1 MKKSLVI
8 LLAMLMVVG
17 AALAVSAATASP
29 VKSYDSAA
37 MGDLLYTVNFKGDD
51 AFKPKVLGSIQ
62 DMNYTANADGS
73 TLTIAAKAGIESSR
87 NYWGGKIEGLPV
99 NNTTY
104 YTMTYKVN
112 ATASKVGNNS
122 IGVGG
127 VFVSES
133 GQIVS
138 GAPTDQPIFYNNY
151 GRHNAVASADQRS
164 ALSNPMKIGNYVMW
178 KNLTKKF
185 KADADGYITMA
196 ISFHGPTGKFMS
208 YYLAEDD
215 TWQLIETQNFTFEK
229 DTTMGFAV
237 YAYYPEVNTTVK
249 DAKIYKGAIGD
260 LNKGSAA
267 TTTPATT
274 TKAPETTKATQ
285 TTKAPETTKAAATT
299 TAAPAAEKSGC
310 GSSIALTGIALVA
323 TVGTSVAVICKKRKD
338 D

>member
-1 MKKSLVI
+1 MKKALSI
-8 LLAMLMVVG
+8 LLTV
-17 AALAVSAATASP
+17 ALLLTVLPLGLFGLTASAEETTSSALTEH
-29 VKSYDSAA
+29 VIVGDKSY
-37 MGDLLYTVNFKGDD
+37 N
-51 AFKPKVLGSIQ
+51 VLANE
-62 DMNYTANADGS
+62 NYTAYDAYV
-73 TLTIAAKAGIESSR
+73 AAVAGKTE
-87 NYWGGKIEGLPV
+87 
-99 NNTTY
+99 T
-104 YTMTYKVN
+104 
-112 ATASKVGNNS
+112 
-122 IGVGG
+122 
-127 VFVSES
+127 
-133 GQIVS
+133 
-138 GAPTDQPIFYNNY
+138 
-151 GRHNAVASADQRS
+151 NAVASADQRS